1 MSADLVPVLDA
12 LDRAVAHAGLLN
24 PDDVQ
29 PSAEV
34 ARRARDRRGF
44 LGETVVLAL
53 AGGTGSGKSSLL
65 NALAGEKVAETGAVR
80 PVTDRPLAWI
90 PFNPEPGLVRLLDEL
105 GIEDRMG
112 QDRFPNLAVLDLPDY
127 DSIDR
132 SHRATVEYLLPR
144 VDAVAWV
151 VDPEKYNDAAL
162 HDRYLAPLAAYQ
174 GQYLVVLNQIDR
186 LEPAELD
193 GVLADLART
202 LRRDGIREPEV
213 FPIAADPPGGSPRGL
228 EPLRRFLQ
236 VRMDAKRVA
245 VGKLLEDLR
254 GAGRS
259 LSEAAGVSGG
269 SGMNYEGRWAAT
281 RDRAGRALAT
291 MAAGRELARVQER
304 AGERMAVRLG
314 GGLLGKVGALAPR
327 RALGRALGGASL
339 EDAPRRTVRAWAARP
354 GLEEVLAEVTEF
366 ATALSFEAGG
376 AFGHK
381 VREEFTPDRIE
392 SEVRTTMDRMVAA
405 LGPPP
410 EPSAA
415 PWWRVVGALQAA
427 LLVAI
432 VVGGVWAWARPES
445 LERGRWPVPLLVIV
459 GGLMATAVLSRL
471 VRWSGRRRG
480 GRAVREFH
488 DRLQERLA
496 EELDERIGRPLR
508 DILRERAVLL
518 AALAELGVEA
528 ARVERAV
535 LAER

>member
-1 MSADLVPVLDA
+1 MGTDLVPVLDA
-12 LDRAVAHAGLLN
+12 LDRAVAHAGMLD
-24 PDDVQ
+24 PEDVH

-34 ARRARDRRGF
+34 ARRARERRGF

-65 NALAGEKVAETGAVR
+65 NGLAGEKVAETGAVR
-80 PVTDRPLAWI
+80 PVTDRPMAWI

-105 GIEDRMG
+105 GIDDRVG

-132 SHRATVEYLLPR
+132 SHRAMVEYLLPR

-162 HDRYLAPLAAYQ
+162 HDRYLAPLAGYQ

-186 LEPAELD
+186 LEPGELD
-193 GVLADLART
+193 RVLADLAHT
-202 LRRDGIREPEV
+202 LRRDGIREPEL
-213 FPIAADPPGGSPRGL
+213 FPVAADPPRGSPRGL

-254 GAGRS
+254 RAGRS
-259 LSEAAGVSGG
+259 LAAAAGVSGG
-269 SGMNYEGRWAAT
+269 SGMDYEPRWAAT
-281 RDRAGRALAT
+281 RDLAGQALAG
-291 MAAGRELARVQER
+291 MAAGPELGRVQER

-327 RALGRALGGASL
+327 QALGRALGGASL
-339 EDAPRRTVRAWAARP
+339 EDTPRRTVRAWAARP
-354 GLEEVLAEVTEF
+354 GLEEVLAEVTEL
-366 ATALSFEAGG
+366 ATTLSFEAGG

-381 VREEFTPDRIE
+381 VREEFGPDRIE
-392 SEVRTTMDRMVAA
+392 TEVRTAMEKTVAA
-405 LGPPP
+405 LGPPS
-410 EPSAA
+410 EPSTAS
-415 PWWRVVGALQAA
+415 WWRLVGALQAA
-427 LLVAI
+427 LLVA
-432 VVGGVWAWARPES
+432 VVGGGVWAWARPES
-445 LERGRWPVPLLVIV
+445 LERGRWPVPLLVIA
-459 GGLMATAVLSRL
+459 GGVLAMAVLSRL

-480 GRAVREFH
+480 RRAVREFH
-488 DRLQERLA
+488 DRLEERVA

-535 LAER
+535 PAER